1 MISTNILMQKKSQ
14 NQVQH
19 PTSDNQ
25 RSCNQSRCAGV
36 LLHISS
42 LPSSPTNL
50 LAAGDFGTGD
60 FGSTS
65 VRFVDFLA
73 EIGATVWQTLPL
85 NMPHD
90 DGSPYQ
96 CLSAHAGNPAFI
108 SFQRLVE
115 QNLLNNDDLI
125 LNTDTPQASRNA
137 MLAKAYFN
145 YKHCQNAALQHEF
158 VSFCR
163 ENVAWLGDFAVF
175 LVLREKFKHA
185 SWSAWPTAYKNKQ
198 PAVMAKVKQR
208 FVHEIAAIK
217 FTQFLFFRQWQ
228 SLKTYANSRGV
239 AMFGDIPLFVAYD
252 SADVWA
258 KPHLFK
264 LDASK
269 NMQVVAG
276 VPPDYFSET
285 GQRWG
290 NPHYNWQAMQANG
303 FKWWQSRMRT
313 QQRMFDLVR
322 IDHFRGLEAAW
333 EIPANEETA
342 INGTW
347 VLAPGDALL
356 RVLRKRFPHLQLI
369 AEDLGIITAEVDAL
383 REKHQLPGMK
393 ILQFAFGGDDK
404 NPYLPHNI
412 EANSVV
418 YTGTHDN
425 DTSLGWY
432 QSLDESAKNHLHA
445 LLNTASPSMPQDL
458 VTLALASKANM
469 AIIPMQDILGLDA
482 AHRMNTPG
490 SIVGNWQWR
499 FTWDMLKQSA
509 QKHIKN
515 AIVQTQ
521 RAQK

>member
-1 MISTNILMQKKSQ
+1 MQQ
-14 NQVQH
+14 IVQKH
-19 PTSDNQ
+19 T
-25 RSCNQSRCAGV
+25 RCAGV

-42 LPSSPTNL
+42 LP
-50 LAAGDFGTGD
+50 AGDFGADATQ
-60 FGSTS
+60 FI
-65 VRFVDFLA
+65 DFLA

-108 SFQRLVE
+108 SLQRLVE
-115 QNLLNNDDLI
+115 QKLLHDDDLI
-125 LNTDTPQASRNA
+125 SNKDALQANRYA
-137 MLAKAYFN
+137 ALAKAYFN
-145 YKHCQNAALQHEF
+145 YKHCQNAALQQEF
-158 VSFCR
+158 VGFCR

-185 SWSAWPTAYKNKQ
+185 SWSAWPTPYKNKQ
-198 PAVMAKVKQR
+198 AAVIAKVKLR
-208 FVHEIAAIK
+208 FAHEIAVIK
-217 FTQFLFFRQWQ
+217 FTQFLFFKQWQ
-228 SLKTYANSRGV
+228 ALKTYANKRDI
-239 AMFGDIPLFVAYD
+239 AMFGDIPIFVAYD

-264 LDASK
+264 LDKHK

-276 VPPDYFSET
+276 VPPDYFSAT

-290 NPHYNWQAMQANG
+290 NPHYNWHAMRANG

-313 QQRMFDLVR
+313 QKRMFDLVR
-322 IDHFRGLEAAW
+322 IDHFRGLESAW
-333 EIPANEETA
+333 EIPANAETA

-347 VLAPGDALL
+347 VQAPGDALL
-356 RVLRKRFPHLQLI
+356 RVLRKRFPNLQLI
-369 AEDLGIITAEVDAL
+369 AEDLGVITPEVDAL

-393 ILQFAFGGDDK
+393 ILQFAFGGDDT

-432 QSLDESAKNHLHA
+432 QSLAENAKNHLHT
-445 LLNTASPSMPQDL
+445 LLETPAPNMPQGL
-458 VTLALASKANM
+458 VMLALASKADM
-469 AIIPMQDILGLDA
+469 AIIPMQDILGLDSM
-482 AHRMNTPG
+482 HRMNTPG
-490 SIVGNWQWR
+490 TVEANWQWR
-499 FTWDMLKQSA
+499 FDWDMLSDAA
-509 QKHIKN
+509 QQYIKN
-515 AIVQTQ
+515 AITHTK
-521 RAQK
+521 RTGKWH

>member
-1 MISTNILMQKKSQ
+1 MLKKSQ
-14 NQVQH
+14 NQVHQQT
-19 PTSDNQ
+19 PDNQ
-25 RSCNQSRCAGV
+25 SSCSQSRCAGV

-50 LAAGDFGTGD
+50 PATRYFGSGD
-60 FGSTS
+60 FGSAS
-65 VRFVDFLA
+65 FRFVDFLA

-108 SFQRLVE
+108 SFQSLVE
-115 QNLLNNDDLI
+115 QNLLNHDDLI
-125 LNTDTPQASRNA
+125 FNVDTPQASRNA

-158 VSFCR
+158 VIFCR
-163 ENVAWLGDFAVF
+163 ENVGWLGDFAVF

-185 SWSAWPTAYKNKQ
+185 SWSAWPIAYKNKQ
-198 PAVMAKVKQR
+198 PAAMAKVKQH
-208 FVHEIAAIK
+208 FAHDIAVIK
-217 FTQFLFFRQWQ
+217 FTQFLFFKQWQ

-239 AMFGDIPLFVAYD
+239 AMFGDIPIFVAYD

-303 FKWWQSRMRT
+303 FKWWQNRMRT

-356 RVLRKRFPHLQLI
+356 RVLRKRFPHLRLI
-369 AEDLGIITAEVDAL
+369 AEDLGIITAEVEAL
-383 REKHQLPGMK
+383 REKHHLPGMK
-393 ILQFAFGGDDK
+393 ILQFAFGDDDK

-432 QSLDESAKNHLHA
+432 QSLDENAKNHLHA
-445 LLNTASPSMPQDL
+445 LLNTPTPSMPQDL
-458 VTLALASKANM
+458 VRLALASKADM
-469 AIIPMQDILGLDA
+469 AIIPMQDILGLDG

-490 SIVGNWQWR
+490 SIVDNWQWR
-499 FTWDMLKQSA
+499 FTWDMLNQSA
-509 QKHIKN
+509 QEQIKN
-515 AIVQTQ
+515 AIAQTQ
-521 RAQK
+521 RTRKWQ